1 MYLDN
6 REDQATDQAALD
18 DLYSMILGLMNDNS
32 IRLVD
37 NTGFLSWATEETLPN
52 LRDSTRM
59 VILSDDGAEFI
70 TDVEALQSSLD
81 AILNEQYDRQLR
93 FQILALPAPG

>member
-1 MYLDN
+1 MYLEN
-6 REDQATDQAALD
+6 REDQAADQAALD
-18 DLYSMILGLMNDNS
+18 NLYAMILELMNDNS

-37 NTGFLSWATEETLPN
+37 NTGFLTWATEETLPN

-59 VILSDDGAEFI
+59 VILTDDGAEYI
-70 TDVEALQSSLD
+70 TDIGALQASLD
-81 AILNEQYDRQLR
+81 AILTEQYDRALR